1 MEAIASTAFGIKV
14 DSQNDEN
21 SQFIKMGRK
30 AFSRHIFNPA
40 FLIFSK
46 YKLIYFRFC

>member
-14 DSQNDEN
+14 DSQKDEN

-30 AFSRHIFNPA
+30 AFNRPA
-40 FLIFSK
+40 FNVAVLIFRK
-46 YKLIYFRFC
+46 YKLIYFSFC